1 MNSQNLRNSGT
12 EKTRTSGFK
21 ERINDLINKYETK
34 TEFTQMFGYT
44 MRQKFIDDYY

>member
-1 MNSQNLRNSGT
+1 M
-12 EKTRTSGFK
+12 KFK

-34 TEFTQMFGYT
+34 TEFTQLFGNT

>member
-1 MNSQNLRNSGT
+1 MNTQDLGNFGAGKS
-12 EKTRTSGFK
+12 KTSGFK